1 VQWVQKVCGIQ
12 LKGDPIVVQRG
23 DDEDG
28 KALEPVELYFLGTN
42 YRTAQGYH
50 GDVIVDECF
59 WIYGFEELFKVASA
73 MATQKQYTITLFS
86 TPSTLAHEAYPM
98 WNGDRY
104 NKRRAK
110 ADRVKLDISHA
121 ALAKGMLGADKVWR
135 QIVTID
141 DAIAAASIWWTRNS
155 CNGVFARNT
164 TTFSAASF
172 SMTAKACSPC
182 PCGDAWWTAGKRGR
196 AITSPMTCAR
206 SAMARCGSVTTRT
219 PARAPRRTMP
229 RWWWWPR
236 RQAGGKFRILEK
248 QRLKG
253 LDLKGRPMPSGP
265 WPKL

>member
-1 VQWVQKVCGIQ
+1 M
-12 LKGDPIVVQRG
+12 
-23 DDEDG
+23 
-28 KALEPVELYFLGTN
+28 YFLGTN

-121 ALAKGMLGADKVWR
+121 ALCKGMLGADKVWR

-141 DAIAAASIWWTRNS
+141 DAIAGGFDLVDAEHLQFQYSPEEYDNLSRQAVATVRAAMAFAGKRKYLFPSIVHSHRPITDSTLSKGYRLVKGHEGKQVPHGWR
-155 CNGVFARNT
+155 
-164 TTFSAASF
+164 ASF
-172 SMTAKACSPC
+172 STIMNERALDAGQI
-182 PCGDAWWTAGKRGR
+182 GDRQIIDLMLAHVPAGVEARYNR
-196 AITSPMTCAR
+196 AAYM
-206 SAMARCGSVTTRT
+206 
-219 PARAPRRTMP
+219 PRRRQIAQEWADLLCEGLASVESLLELP
-229 RWWWWPR
+229 RH
-236 RQAGGKFRILEK
+236 
-248 QRLKG
+248 
-253 LDLKGRPMPSGP
+253 
-265 WPKL
+265 